1 MNIVNSEDLEVA
13 AALGL
18 LAFCLALGGVFGA
31 YTAYLIFKVLTGGL

>member
-13 AALGL
+13 LALGL

-31 YTAYLIFKVLTGGL
+31 YTGYLIFKLLIGGF